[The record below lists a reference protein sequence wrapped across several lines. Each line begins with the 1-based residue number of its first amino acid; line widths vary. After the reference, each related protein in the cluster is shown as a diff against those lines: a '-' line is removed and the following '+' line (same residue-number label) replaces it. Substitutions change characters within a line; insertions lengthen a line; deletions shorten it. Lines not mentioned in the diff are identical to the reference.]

1 MIKYIIVLVIILLFN
16 LSSKNNKNKVYE
28 INEYI
33 DLDNYN
39 LYKNSIWKNTKLYE
53 DILDGKIKV
62 NYKIAN
68 YTNTNYDPN
77 SNLDYYKTP
86 WNGIETISNDFLGSH
101 NDKIKII
108 YDKQN
113 YNRNNNYDNYN
124 DIYKNINDKNINDKN
139 INDINYIYTMMQK
152 RN

>member
-28 INEYI
+28 INEYT

-62 NYKIAN
+62 NYQN
-68 YTNTNYDPN
+68 TNVNNYDPN

-86 WNGIETISNDFLGSH
+86 WNGIETISNDFLGKH
-101 NDKIKII
+101 NDKTKII
-108 YDKQN
+108 YENEN
-113 YNRNNNYDNYN
+113 YNRNNNYNNYN
-124 DIYKNINDKNINDKN
+124 DIYQNINDKN